1 LSWNQAW
8 RRRLLQCAAPLKEI
22 EVMLKKLL
30 AAVVLVGMSV
40 LSLNVAMAHGGAKA
54 KHGGVVAVASDLG
67 FELVSTPTGAAIY
80 VEDHGKPM
88 APNGMTGKLTV
99 LNGSEKSEA
108 ELAVAGDK
116 LEAKGVKL
124 AAGAKVVAALT
135 TPAKKAITVRFTVK

>member
-1 LSWNQAW
+1 
-8 RRRLLQCAAPLKEI
+8 
-22 EVMLKKLL
+22 MMKKLFTV
-30 AAVVLVGMSV
+30 VVLG
-40 LSLNVAMAHGGAKA
+40 LSAVSFHAAFAHGGAKA

-67 FELVSTPTGAAIY
+67 FELVSTPSGAVIY

-88 APNGMTGKLTV
+88 VPTGMTGKLAV
-99 LNGSEKSEA
+99 LNGAEKSEA